1 MSNVDV
7 DGMEYG
13 ARRRRSSFVFNFYLS
28 MGGAAALVEL
38 KWREKILLI
47 PTLDPLTNRQNG
59 RRADDGG
66 CEMRGE

>member
-13 ARRRRSSFVFNFYLS
+13 ARRRRSSSTSKY
-28 MGGAAALVEL
+28 GAAALVEL

-66 CEMRGE
+66 CEMRGD